1 MPGTNSNT
9 VLYATRAA
17 RYPEI
22 TLASGAA
29 ATDTEVVAGASTY
42 GSVVT
47 DIIISSADATARNF
61 EIKIGPSGGA
71 GSITRRVVIVVPI
84 GAGNGGSGTPAPASL
99 AALAP
104 QLFSI
109 DLAGNR
115 TIGLESGVSIYMK
128 NTSTTAGQI
137 TISPIARD
145 YAP

>member
-22 TLASGAA
+22 SLPSGTASVA
-29 ATDTEVVAGASTY
+29 TEVIAGASTF

-47 DIIISSADATARNF
+47 DILFASADATARTFNIF
-61 EIKIGPSGGA
+61 IGPSGGV
-71 GSITRRVVIVVPI
+71 GSLTRRVAISVP
-84 GAGNGGSGTPAPASL
+84 ANSGNNGVTAVASL

-104 QLFSI
+104 QLFAI

-115 TIGLESGVSIYMK
+115 TIGLESGVSIYVQ
-128 NTSTTAGQI
+128 NTTTTAGQI
-137 TISPIARD
+137 TISPIVRD
-145 YAP
+145 YTP